1 MDFLTPA
8 VAPFTI
14 ALIIMAMLAVMEI
27 VGLMF
32 GMGLSG
38 LLDSALPDFDADMD
52 ADADADAPDAD
63 GAAGVLGAVTSWLS
77 IGRVPLLVLIVAFL
91 TGFGLAGVIGQNAVK
106 GLIGAYLPVPVAVIA
121 ALFVALP
128 VTRHLGLALA
138 RLVPKEETDA
148 VSRDSFVGRTAVV
161 IRGEAKQ
168 GLPAEAKLKDRAGT
182 VQYVLVE
189 PDEAGASFP
198 EGAEVILVEQKG
210 PVFRAIA
217 NTLPALSGSVG

>member
-1 MDFLTPA
+1 MMEFLHPA

-14 ALIIMAMLAVMEI
+14 ALIIMGMLALLEI
-27 VGLMF
+27 IGLMF

-38 LLDSALPDFDADMD
+38 LLDSALPDVD
-52 ADADADAPDAD
+52 ADADADADMPDAD
-63 GAAGVLGAVTSWLS
+63 GGAGVLGAVTSWLS

-91 TGFGLAGVIGQNAVK
+91 TGFGLAGLIGQNTLK
-106 GLIGAYLPVPVAVIA
+106 GVLGFYLPVPLAVAG
-121 ALFVALP
+121 ALIVALP

-148 VSRDSFVGRTAVV
+148 VSSDSFVGRTAVI

-168 GLPAEAKLKDRAGT
+168 GLPAEAKLRDKAGT

-189 PDEAGASFP
+189 PDETGTSFAQ
-198 EGAEVILVEQKG
+198 GSEVILVERKG
-210 PVFRAIA
+210 PVFRAIM
-217 NTLPALSGSVG
+217 NTLPALSDRAG